1 MPTPR
6 ADKRTPLER
15 ALDNPTLHPN
25 ALTEKERAPAFKWHT
40 HCGSPRSS
48 QVFCLSAFGTLR
60 SLREKNRVLEDL
72 FRRALPDFPHR
83 PRSRRWEI
91 IPEAERPELLGEF
104 GSNQPTSV
112 DALCVSSK
120 EVICIE
126 SKFATD
132 AEHGF
137 GGCSQFSRKACQG
150 YRGPGS
156 DLATN
161 TAVWCRLERWEGRRS
176 PRAYWSIGTR
186 YFQPLVLQQQGPGDS
201 CPLRGP
207 NYQLMR
213 NFLFAASL
221 AEKEGKTYF
230 GVLAIAPRRVSAK
243 LANQVDD
250 FRRNVLLPEFQDRIT
265 LVDYETYASCLAES
279 GDIECAELATFL
291 EGRIS
296 EIIRT

>member
-91 IPEAERPELLGEF
+91 IPEAEKPELLSEH
-104 GSNQPTSV
+104 GSNQPTSI

-132 AEHGF
+132 AMHGF
-137 GGCSQFSRKACQG
+137 GGCSQFSRKACRG

-156 DLATN
+156 DLATS
-161 TAVWCRLERWEGRRS
+161 TAVWCRLERWDGRRS

-279 GDIECAELATFL
+279 GDKECAELATFL